1 MSSVFEEK
9 FNEFVEKYDEGEEAE
24 EKVEAKAEKEEVIER
39 GYTLRKLKDGDLMPL
54 LRILRNLGLKEFKD
68 VVLMAANGKD
78 VQEIGVS
85 VLINIA
91 DKVIDN
97 LDNQG
102 VSEEI
107 YSFYSGL
114 SGLPV
119 EEIKEM
125 EFGTLPLMIYDSFSE
140 VKNTSFFKVLAKFL

>member
-1 MSSVFEEK
+1 MSNTESKVI
-9 FNEFVEKYDEGEEAE
+9 EAI
-24 EKVEAKAEKEEVIER
+24 EAVNAIEEEVIER

-54 LRILRNLGLKEFKD
+54 LRILRNLGLKEFKE

>member
-1 MSSVFEEK
+1 
-9 FNEFVEKYDEGEEAE
+9 
-24 EKVEAKAEKEEVIER
+24 
-39 GYTLRKLKDGDLMPL
+39 MPL
-54 LRILRNLGLKEFKD
+54 LRILRNLGLKEFKE

-140 VKNTSFFKVLAKFL
+140 VKNTSFFKVLAKLL

>member
-1 MSSVFEEK
+1 MSNTESKVIEAIK
-9 FNEFVEKYDEGEEAE
+9 AVNEIE
-24 EKVEAKAEKEEVIER
+24 EEVIER

-68 VVLMAANGKD
+68 VVLAAANGKD

>member
-1 MSSVFEEK
+1 MSNTESKVIEAIK
-9 FNEFVEKYDEGEEAE
+9 AVNEIE
-24 EKVEAKAEKEEVIER
+24 EEVIER